1 MVLEAAGGEAGE
13 FDRMQIGGA
22 AKLGGKLDVRRVNG
36 YVPLPHDAFNPMGY
50 KSVSGSFASVSS
62 NTKVTVNPTGLLSV
76 IDPAKPNPQAGRLLN
91 ISTRMRTET
100 DENVLIGGFYITG
113 TAPKKVLIRAIGP
126 SLPVAGALADPV
138 LELHKADG
146 TVMTNDNWKSNQ
158 EAEIKATTIPP
169 SRDLESAIVATLP
182 PGGHTA
188 IVRGKDN
195 GTGVALVEVYDL
207 GATAPEQLANIST
220 RGQVQTGDNVMIGG
234 FIVGG
239 GEPAKVLIRAIGPS
253 LPVKGKLQDT
263 ILELHD
269 SNGSTRT
276 NDDWRATQEAEIIA
290 TTIPPAD
297 NRESAMI
304 ATLPAGNYTA
314 VVRGKN
320 DTTGVGLVE
329 AYNVQ

>member
-1 MVLEAAGGEAGE
+1 
-13 FDRMQIGGA
+13 
-22 AKLGGKLDVRRVNG
+22 
-36 YVPLPHDAFNPMGY
+36 
-50 KSVSGSFASVSS
+50 VSS
-62 NTKVTVNPTGLLSV
+62 NAKVTLNPTGLLSV
-76 IDPAKPNPQAGRLLN
+76 IDPAKPNPQGGRLLN

-100 DENVLIGGFYITG
+100 GENVLIGGFYITG

-126 SLPVAGALADPV
+126 SLPVSGALADPV

-146 TVMTNDNWKSNQ
+146 TVVTNDNWKSNQ
-158 EAEIKATTIPP
+158 EAEIRDTTVPP
-169 SRDLESAIVATLP
+169 SRDLESAIVVTLP

-207 GATAPEQLANIST
+207 GAAAPEQLANIST

-253 LPVKGKLQDT
+253 LPVSGKLQDT
-263 ILELHD
+263 LLELHD
-269 SNGSTRT
+269 SNGSTLI

-290 TTIPPAD
+290 TTIPPSD

-304 ATLPAGNYTA
+304 ATLPSGNYTA
-314 VVRGKN
+314 VVRGKDN
-320 DTTGVGLVE
+320 STGVGLVE
-329 AYNVQ
+329 AYNLQ